1 MIRGGG
7 AEKMIGDGMIN
18 GISKRA
24 ASTVDVE
31 KKGADSKKVRSPK
44 IRYCLSVGQKQR
56 YPFWRRE

>member
-31 KKGADSKKVRSPK
+31 KKGADSKKVMNEGR
-44 IRYCLSVGQKQR
+44 G
-56 YPFWRRE
+56 REEHEILCSK